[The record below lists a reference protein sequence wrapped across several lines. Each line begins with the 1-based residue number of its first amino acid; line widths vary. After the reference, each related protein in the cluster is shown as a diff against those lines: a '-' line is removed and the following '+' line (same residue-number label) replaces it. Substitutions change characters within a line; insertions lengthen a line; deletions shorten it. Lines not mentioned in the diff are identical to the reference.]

1 MKTIKQIADEL
12 GIDKQRVYRYIR
24 KHRISEAHQEAGV
37 MHYDE
42 AAETFITSY
51 FAGTDRISEAHHEA
65 HQNASSDA
73 VVDAVIALLKSE
85 LEAKNKLID
94 SLQAELAAERQHSR
108 VMAERSQQLHAGT
121 IQHHLTDGGEVA
133 ELVTQPAGF
142 FQRIFGKK

>member
-1 MKTIKQIADEL
+1 MKTIKQMADEL

-24 KHRISEAHQEAGV
+24 KHRISEAHHEAGV
-37 MHYDE
+37 MYYDE
-42 AAETFITSY
+42 AAEILIISH
-51 FAGTDRISEAHHEA
+51 FAETDRISGPHHEA
-65 HQNASSDA
+65 HQSASSEA
-73 VVDAVIALLKSE
+73 VIDAVIALLQSE

-121 IQHHLTDGGEVA
+121 IQHHLTDGSELA
-133 ELVTQPAGF
+133 EPIAQPVGF